1 MMTALALCLKM
12 RWNEVVFEMTEEK
25 VKLLIEIERL
35 SEELQG
41 YINDLKDEVY
51 DAIEEA
57 KEIVD
62 NEQALPDRL
71 IEMRNA
77 LNRVTDNQEMSLGI

>member
-1 MMTALALCLKM
+1 MK
-12 RWNEVVFEMTEEK
+12 EEK
-25 VKLLIEIERL
+25 GKLLIEIERL

-71 IEMRNA
+71 IEIRNA

>member
-1 MMTALALCLKM
+1 MG
-12 RWNEVVFEMTEEK
+12 
-25 VKLLIEIERL
+25 
-35 SEELQG
+35 EELQG

-71 IEMRNA
+71 IEIRNA

>member
-1 MMTALALCLKM
+1 MDIV
-12 RWNEVVFEMTEEK
+12 R
-25 VKLLIEIERL
+25 RL
-35 SEELQG
+35 TKGGSSFTL
-41 YINDLKDEVY
+41 VY

-71 IEMRNA
+71 IEIRNA

>member
-1 MMTALALCLKM
+1 MID
-12 RWNEVVFEMTEEK
+12 MTEEK
-25 VKLLIEIERL
+25 KELLTEIERL

-71 IEMRNA
+71 IEIRNA

>member
-1 MMTALALCLKM
+1 
-12 RWNEVVFEMTEEK
+12 MTEEK

-71 IEMRNA
+71 IEIRNA

>member
-1 MMTALALCLKM
+1 MID
-12 RWNEVVFEMTEEK
+12 MTEEK

-71 IEMRNA
+71 IEIRNA